1 MTDWEI
7 LRTGIEH
14 AEHAIAVYR
23 FIEGKVRTICISDG
37 LYDMA
42 HDKDEPDKAALL
54 QRFDTNMYRNVP
66 PEDAARISA
75 EAKRFATEGGTYDV
89 VYRDKV
95 YGRENRSLIHAV
107 GHHHTLAD
115 GTRIAIIDYMD
126 LIQAAKAYDFS
137 QLCSENVLRS
147 FLDQSDLA
155 MLVITKRAGE
165 LLYCNA
171 PMQKLLRPVR
181 NFDTGETLSE
191 WLLGW
196 EDPGMLRRIAALD
209 GKGNQAVCL
218 REEGEEL
225 ILRVISRTFDGQ
237 EVYCIQSDPW
247 SGLFCDVL
255 TGLPNLSTFR
265 RKAADTIRRIENSGD
280 EPAFV
285 YFNFYGMKAYNA
297 RFGIQEG
304 DRILR
309 MTANDLKHTFPEGY
323 VCRISEDHFM
333 VLAGDR
339 ELDERLRELTEQV
352 QRNAAGSV
360 LQLKA
365 GIYHGA
371 LGAQPTEEEI
381 SRACDDARLACSQIR
396 ENARKAWNYYDAD
409 VQEKYQKQTY
419 VLTNYKTAMKEHW
432 IRVYYQPLYDMAS
445 RTLAGFECLARWQDP
460 ERGLLSPA
468 EFIPVLEQHHLIGL
482 LDQYILEQVCREA
495 PLRARKGLGKIPVSF
510 NISRDDFDYG
520 DVYENVRSTADR
532 YGISHNLLIAEITES
547 AFSEAPERIREQIRR
562 FHEGGF
568 QVWMDDFGS
577 EYSSLGTLQSMDV
590 NLIKL
595 DIRFLGAYAEEKKS
609 GDGKRA
615 AALLQAVV
623 RMAQSLQLPTLCE
636 GVETSEELELLRQVG
651 CRAAQGYYLG
661 KPAPLEQIQTH

>member
-23 FIEGKVRTICISDG
+23 FEAGKVKTICISDG
-37 LYDMA
+37 LYEMA
-42 HDKDEPDKAALL
+42 HDGDEPDKTALTH
-54 QRFDTNMYRNVP
+54 RFDTNMYRNVP

-95 YGRENRSLIHAV
+95 YGRETSSLVHAV
-107 GHHHTLAD
+107 GYHHNLSD
-115 GTRIAIIDYMD
+115 GTRIAIIEYMD
-126 LIQAAKAYDFS
+126 LSKAAKAYDFS
-137 QLCSENVLRS
+137 QLCCENALRS

-155 MLVITKRAGE
+155 MLVITKKKGE

-171 PMQKLLRPVR
+171 PMQKLLGPVR

-191 WLLGW
+191 WLVGW
-196 EDPGMLRRIAALD
+196 EDPSILRKVASMD
-209 GKGNQAVCL
+209 GRGNQTCSL
-218 REEGEEL
+218 REGDEDL
-225 ILRVISRTFDGQ
+225 ILRVNSRTWEGE

-247 SGLFCDVL
+247 SELFCDVL

-265 RKAADTIRRIENSGD
+265 RKAAETIRRIEQDGQR
-280 EPAFV
+280 PAFV
-285 YFNFYGMKAYNA
+285 YFNFFGMKAYNA

-309 MTANDLKHTFPEGY
+309 VTADDLKRTFQEGF

-333 VLAGDR
+333 VLAGNR
-339 ELDERLRELTEQV
+339 ELDNRLQELMEQV
-352 QRNAAGSV
+352 QKRAAGSI

-365 GIYHGA
+365 GIYDGT
-371 LGAQPTEEEI
+371 LGMHPTEEEI
-381 SRACDDARLACSQIR
+381 SRACDGARLACGQIR
-396 ENARKAWNYYDAD
+396 ENARKSWNHYDAD
-409 VQEKYQKQTY
+409 VQEQYQKQTY
-419 VLTNYKTAMKEHW
+419 VLTNYKTALKEHW
-432 IRVYYQPLYDMAS
+432 IRVYYQPLYDTATK
-445 RTLAGFECLARWQDP
+445 TLAGFECLARWQDP
-460 ERGLLSPA
+460 DRGLLSPA
-468 EFIPVLEQHHLIGL
+468 DFIPVLEQHHLIGL

-495 PLRARKGLGKIPVSF
+495 PMRARKGLGKIPVSF

-532 YGISHNLLIAEITES
+532 YRIPHSLLIAEITES
-547 AFSEAPERIREQIRR
+547 AFSEDPERIREQIRR

-568 QVWMDDFGS
+568 EVWMDDFGS

-595 DIRFLGAYAEEKKS
+595 DIRFLGAYAAEKKS

-623 RMAQSLQLPTLCE
+623 RMAQALQLPTLCE
-636 GVETSEELELLRQVG
+636 GVETGEELDLLRQVG

-661 KPAPLEQIQTH
+661 KPAPLEQIQTE